1 MIQAIIFDFWG
12 TLVQNGVWSPIKQVR
27 NILQI
32 RVPFS
37 EYVVRMEKAMMTK
50 EFASL
55 REAFEEVCNEFKIKP
70 ENDIMEELIGMW
82 NKSWMLAK
90 PFEETIEVLKK
101 LKNNYKLILISN
113 TDSISINNV
122 LEKFTMKEMFDSLF
136 FSFEMNLIKTD
147 DEFLEK
153 VLEQEDLKVEDC
165 ILIGDSMKSD
175 IKAAE
180 KMKIKAVLIDRRN
193 TRDYPLKISNLRELE
208 KLL

>member
-1 MIQAIIFDFWG
+1 
-12 TLVQNGVWSPIKQVR
+12 
-27 NILQI
+27 
-32 RVPFS
+32 
-37 EYVVRMEKAMMTK
+37 
-50 EFASL
+50 
-55 REAFEEVCNEFKIKP
+55 
-70 ENDIMEELIGMW
+70 MEELIGMW